1 MKKRRL
7 GKTNLIVSEIGL
19 GCRSIGGRQSNT
31 RGSAFAD
38 ISEEEA
44 QKLIKFAID
53 SGINVFDTA
62 DSYSTGQSE
71 IRLGKAVAGQRSEV
85 YIFTK
90 AGKVSQIDQNTSST
104 TNLSFNHL
112 LDSLD
117 KSLKRLNM
125 DYVDLFQTH
134 TIPKTE
140 TEIEDVAKAFYKI
153 KSENKARF
161 CGISIGNGI
170 NDGLRLIDC
179 DFIDCI
185 QVSFSMMNKDA
196 LNELIPKFY
205 KNDIG
210 IIVSRPLA
218 EGFLAKFDCKKQ
230 FDVNDLR
237 STYSSEKIENIEKKI
252 KTLEFLK
259 ETKYPLNQIAI
270 KYILSHDQISTCIP
284 SSNSIEQ
291 LISNLNSTKT
301 NLEPN
306 LLNKI

>member
-1 MKKRRL
+1 M
-7 GKTNLIVSEIGL
+7 VSEIGL
-19 GCRSIGGRQSNT
+19 GCRSIGGRQFNT

-38 ISEEEA
+38 ISEEKA
-44 QKLIKFAID
+44 QKLIKFTIE
-53 SGINVFDTA
+53 SGINVFETA
-62 DSYSTGQSE
+62 DSYSAGQSE
-71 IRLGKAVAGQRSEV
+71 IRLGKGVAEQRSEV

-90 AGKVSQIDQNTSST
+90 AGTVSPRQPNIPTK
-104 TNLSFNHL
+104 TNLSFNYL

-134 TIPKTE
+134 GIPKTE

-161 CGISIGNGI
+161 CGISVGNGI
-170 NDGLRLIDC
+170 NDGLKLIDY

-185 QVSFSMMNKDA
+185 QVSFSMINKDA

-252 KTLEFLK
+252 KKLEFLK
-259 ETKYPLNQIAI
+259 ETKHPLNQIAI
-270 KYILSHDQISTCIP
+270 QYILSHDQISTCIP

-291 LISNLNSTKT
+291 LISNLNATKI
-301 NLEPN
+301 NLELN